1 MYTFFV
7 SLFCFTSR
15 WLDVSNDREN
25 APRERARASER
36 ASVDVDVDDGRV
48 TALGFTDVPREGGVG
63 GDDG

>member
-1 MYTFFV
+1 MYTFFIHFFV
-7 SLFCFTSR
+7 SLQDGWMCRTTGR
-15 WLDVSNDREN
+15 TR
-25 APRERARASER
+25 RERERER